1 MATRKPAVVK
11 SAKEQLAEM
20 MLKIAALKV
29 QSAAEEIES
38 LVASTKVVEE
48 YNKLRKNVDGKA
60 IKDYVILAAIARA
73 VDAKDV
79 EISEKKTPSRKPRDP
94 SKPAKPRAKK
104 ATTSTK

>member
-48 YNKLRKNVDGKA
+48 YNKLRKDVDGKA

-73 VDAKDV
+73 VGAKDV
-79 EISEKKTPSRKPRDP
+79 EIKEKKAQSRAKRDP
-94 SKPAKPRAKK
+94 NKPAKPRANKGK
-104 ATTSTK
+104 TSTT

>member
-48 YNKLRKNVDGKA
+48 YNKLRKDVDGKA

-73 VDAKDV
+73 VGATDV
-79 EISEKKTPSRKPRDP
+79 EIKEKKAPSRKPRDP
-94 SKPAKPRAKK
+94 NKPAKPRTNKGK
-104 ATTSTK
+104 TSTT

>member
-11 SAKEQLAEM
+11 SAKEQLAEIM
-20 MLKIAALKV
+20 IKAAALRV
-29 QSAAEEIES
+29 QAAAEEIES

-48 YNKLRKNVDGKA
+48 YNKLRKDVDGKA

-79 EISEKKTPSRKPRDP
+79 EINEKKAQSRAKRDP
-94 SKPAKPRAKK
+94 SKPAKPRTNKGK
-104 ATTSTK
+104 TSTT

>member
-20 MLKIAALKV
+20 MLKITALKV

-48 YNKLRKNVDGKA
+48 YNKLRKDADGKA
-60 IKDYVILAAIARA
+60 LKDYVILTAIARA
-73 VDAKDV
+73 VGAKDV
-79 EISEKKTPSRKPRDP
+79 EIKEKKAPSRAKRDP
-94 SKPAKPRAKK
+94 NKPAKPRTNKAK
-104 ATTSTK
+104 TSTK

>member
-1 MATRKPAVVK
+1 MATRKPAVTK
-11 SAKEQLAEM
+11 TTKQLLAEM
-20 MLKIAALKV
+20 MLKVEALKI

-48 YNKLRKNVDGKA
+48 YNKLRKDADGKA
-60 IKDYVILAAIARA
+60 LKDYVILAAIARA

-94 SKPAKPRAKK
+94 SKPVKPRAKK

>member
-29 QSAAEEIES
+29 QSAAEEIEN

-48 YNKLRKNVDGKA
+48 YNKLRKDVDGKA

-73 VDAKDV
+73 VGATDV
-79 EISEKKTPSRKPRDP
+79 EIKEKKAPSRKPRDP
-94 SKPAKPRAKK
+94 NKPAKPRANKGK
-104 ATTSTK
+104 TSTT